1 MVTVTRT
8 LNNGQGS
15 RWTQAD
21 GKQYNKANTIGQLA
35 WHLSLSTESLTAV
48 MLQVAVSI
56 WAGSGNILLAVFFF
70 FTICIITIEGIKASE
85 GRIKTE
91 LCRCSQ
97 GKLRAQI
104 V

>member
-1 MVTVTRT
+1 MVAITRT

-21 GKQYNKANTIGQLA
+21 GQQCNEANAIGQLA
-35 WHLSLSTESLTAV
+35 WHLSLSTGSLTAV
-48 MLQVAVSI
+48 MLQVAVFI
-56 WAGSGNILLAVFFF
+56 WAVGGCINLCFFNIH
-70 FTICIITIEGIKASE
+70 IITAEGIKPSG

-91 LCRCSQ
+91 LCRCLQ

-104 V
+104 I